1 MPERHSPHDP
11 LAEYRRKRDFGRTSE
26 PPGAVISG
34 VRRDARLEFV
44 IQQHDATNLHFDL
57 RLELDGVMKS
67 WAVPRGLTFDPAV
80 KRLAMEV
87 EDHPMDYNHF
97 EGTIPSGEYG
107 GGTVMIWDRGRYIAD
122 EAKPGE
128 DEQAALRREHAAG
141 KMSIT
146 FVGQRL
152 QGSYAL
158 VRTESGAKP
167 KWLVIKHRDEHV
179 RRGVDPADEYATSII
194 TGRTLDEI
202 ALEDASDGFQD
213 AGISAMLY
221 RYATE
226 PPTGTGWAFE
236 PAIRGARAHA
246 YVTPDALQLVTAVPG
261 AAKRYRGLAAGLKEL
276 AAEAGRTFVLDGEIR
291 KTGEASVFCVFDL
304 VFDGGDVLIESPWQE
319 RRKRLE
325 KLLGARPAPEGVQL
339 VPVARRGGPSLR
351 ERAHKEEWLGFVAK
365 KTDSRYLAG
374 ERSGDWIKV
383 VFPGH
388 PFTMP

>member
-1 MPERHSPHDP
+1 MPERPSQRDP

-26 PPGAVISG
+26 PAGATPGG
-34 VRRDARLEFV
+34 ARAGATLEFV

-107 GGTVMIWDRGRYIAD
+107 GGTVLIWDRGRYVAD
-122 EAKPGE
+122 EPRPGE
-128 DEQAALRREHAAG
+128 EEQAALRREHAAG
-141 KMSIT
+141 KMSIS
-146 FVGQRL
+146 FAGERL
-152 QGSYAL
+152 RGSYAL
-158 VRTESGAKP
+158 VRTEAGAKP

-179 RRGVDPADEYATSII
+179 RRGVDPGEEYATSVI

-202 ALEDASDGFQD
+202 ALEDASDGFEG
-213 AGISAMLY
+213 AGMSAMLY

-226 PPTGTGWAFE
+226 LPPGRGWVFE
-236 PAIRGARAHA
+236 PAVRGARVHA

-261 AAKRYRGLAAGLKEL
+261 AAKKYRGLAAGLREFAG
-276 AAEAGRTFVLDGEIR
+276 AADRTFVLDGEIR
-291 KTGEASVFCVFDL
+291 LTDGTCVLHVFDL
-304 VFDGGDVLIESPWQE
+304 VFDGGDVLIEASWQE

-325 KLLGARPAPEGVQL
+325 KRLAGCRVPDVQL
-339 VPVARRGGPSLR
+339 VPVIRRGGESLL
-351 ERAHKEEWLGFVAK
+351 ERAREEKWPGVVAK
-365 KTDSRYLAG
+365 RADSRYLSG